1 MFSLHMLLTSARVRA
16 GLLSGLSLVAM
27 VLAGAAGTKWH

>member
-1 MFSLHMLLTSARVRA
+1 MSSLHTLLRSARVRA

-27 VLAGAAGTKWH
+27 VLAGAAGTKWN